1 MLLALDVRNG
11 SVSVGFRDGGRW
23 LAIKRLG
30 AHAGKS
36 PDEYAILLEAIARGA
51 VEAAP
56 VAPKVDAPVA
66 PKVDGAWMSCVVPSI
81 APILREATASAF
93 GVECALVGPGAR
105 TGVRIRTDNPSEVGS
120 DLVCAAAA
128 AHEIVGKACVVA
140 TFGTALVFSAVGKS
154 GDFLGCA
161 IAPGVGT
168 AAESL
173 RASAAQIPDVRI
185 EPGAPALGRNTTQS
199 VRAGIFE
206 GYRGLAERLVRR
218 QREEITAMGEAED
231 PQAVEVVGSGED
243 LGREILKSLGFERFV
258 PELVLEGVAI
268 IAERAVSR

>member
-1 MLLALDVRNG
+1 MILALDVRNG
-11 SVSVGFRDGGRW
+11 SVSVGFRDGDRW

-51 VEAAP
+51 LEGGP
-56 VAPKVDAPVA
+56 VAT
-66 PKVDGAWMSCVVPSI
+66 KVDGAWMSCVVPSI

-140 TFGTALVFSAVGKS
+140 TFGTALVFSAIGRS

-218 QREEITAMGEAED
+218 QREEIAAMGEAED
-231 PQAVEVVGSGED
+231 PASVEVIGSGEEI
-243 LGREILKSLGFERFV
+243 GREILKSLGFERFV

-268 IAERAVSR
+268 IAERAAGR